1 MRASHC
7 LGRLSSGRAGM
18 IETIRGSK
26 VRSRGSLVCRAV
38 AHGSVAATLI
48 WALPVH
54 AADDVTELLVQVKKQ
69 LEQSQHQME
78 QSHRQLEQSQRQL
91 EQSQREV
98 KALKQQVEVLTKR
111 VEQTP
116 AAPAP
121 GAVPASDAKN
131 VVVMQQPGNLPG
143 RKQEP
148 APAATGP
155 VPKGESPQPVPQGP
169 VHDLV
174 AATGLLSEGEFPGSF
189 KLPGTNTSLGFH
201 GYAKLDIIHDLNAF
215 QGDSVSFPGIPLD
228 GTAAARR
235 QGATRLHA
243 RQSRFNIETRTPTE
257 YGTLRTLIEGDFF
270 GAGGTEFTSNSS
282 AFRIRHAY
290 GELGPVLGGQTW
302 SNFMDPQSSPE
313 SIDFNG
319 PPGQIFIR
327 QGQLRYTQPLFIS
340 SRISFAVENPEGD
353 FFARGNAGNPPAT
366 GAAAIGSPSN
376 ALNEVPDFTAQFLTN
391 RPWGHVAFSALARQI
406 QANTHAKDFGYGLS
420 LTWKVNTFGKD
431 QVYGQVNGGTGIGRY
446 LNDGVGS
453 GAAFNGT
460 NLLNSQTAF
469 GAFAAY
475 QHWWT
480 ETVRSTVIYGGDEF
494 VNDTAVVGLTN
505 NRSIRGIHANIIW
518 SPVPMTNIGLEFI
531 HGRRV
536 TDAGLHG
543 EFNRFQAGFQFG
555 F

>member
-1 MRASHC
+1 MV
-7 LGRLSSGRAGM
+7 GFRLSTPEFAIADR
-18 IETIRGSK
+18 SK
-26 VRSRGSLVCRAV
+26 MWTRGSLVCRAA
-38 AHGSVAATLI
+38 AHGSVAATLL
-48 WALPVH
+48 WALPVR
-54 AADDVTELLVQVKKQ
+54 AADDVTELLVQVKK
-69 LEQSQHQME
+69 
-78 QSHRQLEQSQRQL
+78 QLEQSQRQL

-98 KALKQQVEVLTKR
+98 KALKQQVELLTKR

-116 AAPAP
+116 VAAAPGVAPAP
-121 GAVPASDAKN
+121 DAKD

-155 VPKGESPQPVPQGP
+155 LSKGESPQPVLHDP

-174 AATGLLSEGEFPGSF
+174 AATGLLTEGEFPGSF

-215 QGDSVSFPGIPLD
+215 QGDSLSFPAIPLD

-243 RQSRFNIETRTPTE
+243 RQSRFSIETRTPTDF
-257 YGTLRTLIEGDFF
+257 GTLRTLIEGDFF
-270 GAGGTEFTSNSS
+270 GTDGNALTSNST
-282 AFRIRHAY
+282 AFRLRHAY

-313 SIDFNG
+313 TVDFNG
-319 PPGQIFIR
+319 PAGQIFIR
-327 QGQLRYTQPLFIS
+327 QAQLRYMQPLFIS

-353 FFARGNAGNPPAT
+353 FFARGNAGNPPPT
-366 GAAAIGSPSN
+366 GAAAAGIPSN

-391 RPWGHVAFSALARQI
+391 QPWGHVAVSALARQI
-406 QANTHAKDFGYGLS
+406 QANVHAKDFGYGLS
-420 LTWKVNTFGKD
+420 LGLKVNTFGKD
-431 QVYGQVNGGTGIGRY
+431 QLFAQANGGTGIGRY

-460 NLLNSQTAF
+460 TLLNSQTAF
-469 GAFAAY
+469 GGFAAY

-494 VNDTAVVGLTN
+494 DNDTAVVGLTN
-505 NRSIRGIHANIIW
+505 NRSIRGIHANIFW
-518 SPVPMTNIGLEFI
+518 SPVPMSNIGFEFI

-543 EFNRFQAGFQFG
+543 EFNRFQVGFQYG